1 MTNRELQNLIKDVEK
16 NAECVAKLIVI
27 LQIKQVI
34 NDKDLQ
40 FIFSEGMQSIFSD
53 DNNDDSLE
61 IE

>member
-16 NAECVAKLIVI
+16 NAECVAKLLVI

-40 FIFSEGMQSIFSD
+40 FIFSEGMKSIFSD
-53 DNNDDSLE
+53 DDNDDSLE